1 LPVAGSQAAIQ
12 ALPLLRALGRVGV
25 LTPGY
30 AEHAQAWQRAALR
43 EASLDRLADARA
55 YASGHHRTDTTHQ
68 QGTGMQHL
76 ILGGARSGK
85 SALAERIA
93 LTSGLAVT
101 YLATAQAFDDEMQRR
116 IAHHRSQR
124 SPQWQCVEE
133 PIALAATLQAHAA
146 PDCCVLVDCLTLWLS
161 NLLGH
166 PDAGVFARERD
177 ALLATLPQ
185 LPGQI
190 VLVSNEVGQGIVP
203 LGELTR
209 RFVNE
214 AGWLHQALALQ
225 CERVVFV
232 VAGLPM
238 VLKGEYM

>member
-1 LPVAGSQAAIQ
+1 M
-12 ALPLLRALGRVGV
+12 
-25 LTPGY
+25 
-30 AEHAQAWQRAALR
+30 
-43 EASLDRLADARA
+43 
-55 YASGHHRTDTTHQ
+55 Q
-68 QGTGMQHL
+68 QL

-93 LTSGLAVT
+93 AASGRAVT
-101 YLATAQAFDDEMQRR
+101 YLATAQAFDDEMHRR
-116 IAHHRSQR
+116 IAHHRSER
-124 SPQWQCVEE
+124 PAHWQCVEE

-146 PDCCVLVDCLTLWLS
+146 PDRCVLVDCLTLWLS

-166 PDAGVFARERD
+166 PDAGMFARD

-190 VLVSNEVGQGIVP
+190 LLVSNEVGQGIVP

-209 RFVNE
+209 RFVDE

-225 CERVVFV
+225 CERVVLV

-238 VLKGEYM
+238 VLKESACE

>member
-1 LPVAGSQAAIQ
+1 MRQ
-12 ALPLLRALGRVGV
+12 
-25 LTPGY
+25 
-30 AEHAQAWQRAALR
+30 
-43 EASLDRLADARA
+43 
-55 YASGHHRTDTTHQ
+55 
-68 QGTGMQHL
+68 L

-85 SALAERIA
+85 SALAER
-93 LTSGLAVT
+93 LAADAAGQVH
-101 YLATAQAFDDEMQRR
+101 YVATAQAFDDEMRQR

-124 SPQWQCVEE
+124 PPHWHCVEE
-133 PIALAATLQAHAA
+133 PVALAATLQAQAA
-146 PDCCVLVDCLTLWLS
+146 PDRCVLVDCLTLWLS

-166 PDAGVFARERD
+166 PDAGAFARERD

-185 LPGQI
+185 LPGQV

-209 RFVNE
+209 RFVDE
-214 AGWLHQALALQ
+214 AGRLHQALALQ

-238 VLKGEYM
+238 VLKGERL